1 MEKVHKMIKT
11 LFKNQEN
18 LAAKLY
24 SFEKR
29 LGVILSSQL
38 TCNESVSKVTNDIDV
53 LTKMKAENTIAID
66 DLNKQISN
74 INSEQAGAELSQA
87 QPKLGLRIL
96 LR

>member
-18 LAAKLY
+18 LAAKMY

-38 TCNESVSKVTNDIDV
+38 TCNESVSKVTNDIEV
-53 LTKMKAENTIAID
+53 LSKMKAENSIVID

-74 INSEQAGAELSQA
+74 INSELASTKQCLAE
-87 QPKLGLRIL
+87 RDN
-96 LR
+96 